1 MFPFAFSFVAPTASG
16 GLADIDNAFSMAFDG
31 TDDHVNL
38 GSPSE
43 LNLTGEMS
51 IFAWIKTNSLSG
63 TDGVVVDLSSGGT
76 QAQWGLEINRTAAK
90 VSVLGN
96 GSGAVLT
103 GSTSLTTGNWF
114 HIGFTRSGTASNW
127 TYTIYVNG
135 VSDGTVT
142 TATNPDAQQ
151 GAAIGRL
158 GLYNGGYFNGEI
170 DEVAI
175 FNYAVGSADISKIYN
190 ATSSGK
196 TADLS
201 DMTTPPVAWYR
212 MGD

>member
-1 MFPFAFSFVAPTASG
+1 M
-16 GLADIDNAFSMAFDG
+16 
-31 TDDHVNL
+31 
-38 GSPSE
+38 
-43 LNLTGEMS
+43 
-51 IFAWIKTNSLSG
+51 
-63 TDGVVVDLSSGGT
+63 DLSSGGT

-103 GSTSLTTGNWF
+103 GGTSLTTGTWF

-135 VSDGTVT
+135 VSDGTIT
-142 TATNPDAQQ
+142 TTTNPDAQQ

-158 GLYNGGYFNGEI
+158 GSYNGGYFNGEI

-175 FNYAVGSADISKIYN
+175 FNYPLSARQIKQDIYN
-190 ATSSGK
+190 GTTTGK
-196 TADLS
+196 TADLNNIS
-201 DMTTPPVAWYR
+201 NLTAPVAWYR